1 MSSEVYREAVDP
13 EATNNPHSYAL
24 QMTGRGHRVLEVGC
38 SVGHVTEHLVA
49 AGNSVVGVE
58 IDPEAAAAAERFAE
72 RVHVLDLDV
81 TPVSQVEHDRFDVII
96 LGDVLEHLRDPDAAL
111 ADVLTLL
118 APGGRVI
125 VSVPNVAHIDVRL
138 MLLEGRWEYQGT
150 GLLDATHLRWF
161 TKTSLRSMLARAGLV
176 ARRLERVR
184 IGRYGSDI
192 EFEADRPWIDALG
205 FIEADPEAYT
215 FQFVVEAVEAGSADS
230 ADSADGA
237 DETAGAEVVDALAD
251 DREVAWPS
259 LDHAAEAAEL
269 RARVEELEAHN
280 AALQTNLAAW
290 EGSTLARLSRPVRA
304 IWAGVRGGRRPR
316 P

>member
-24 QMTGRGHRVLEVGC
+24 QMTGRDHRVLEVGC

-49 AGNSVVGVE
+49 AGNTVVGVE
-58 IDPEAAAAAERFAE
+58 IDREAAAAAERFAE

-81 TPVSQVEHDRFDVII
+81 TPVSQVERERFDVII

-138 MLLEGRWEYQGT
+138 MLLEGRWDYQGT

-161 TKTSLRSMLARAGLV
+161 TKTSLRAMLANAGLV

-192 EFEADRPWIDALG
+192 VFETDRRWIDAIG

-215 FQFVVEAVEAGSADS
+215 FQFVVEAVR
-230 ADSADGA
+230 A
-237 DETAGAEVVDALAD
+237 DETADPVVDALAD
-251 DREVAWPS
+251 DPEVEWPS
-259 LDHAAEAAEL
+259 LDRAAEVAEL
-269 RARVEELEAHN
+269 RAWVEELEAHN
-280 AALQTNLAAW
+280 AALQANLAAW

-304 IWAGVRGGRRPR
+304 VWRRVRGGRRRR